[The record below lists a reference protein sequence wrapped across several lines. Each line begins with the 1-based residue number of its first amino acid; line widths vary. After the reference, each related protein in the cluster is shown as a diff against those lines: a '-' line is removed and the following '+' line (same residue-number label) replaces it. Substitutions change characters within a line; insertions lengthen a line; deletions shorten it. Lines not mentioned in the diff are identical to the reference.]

1 MQFFLPAQSLNS
13 GRSPPAL
20 SPPPT
25 ASPSLCLAQSQ
36 PATPRQPHPRSVA
49 ARYSAGPISDSV
61 ALAQSR
67 AESESILYSRFNTP
81 WNLDWW
87 LVFKVHSCIV
97 WSKHSFRGRALQI
110 DQQRL
115 SFSVKKR
122 RICRAATAGAS
133 LSQDAISNKPLKG
146 SLKQQ
151 SKYQPPTRNLPIS
164 LGLGVKEDEAECYN
178 VYGLVEELLAMSEDE
193 RIKEDNKTKEPS
205 SGVYLLVVYFM
216 KQTVG
221 NACETTALLHV
232 VIISLQR

>member
-1 MQFFLPAQSLNS
+1 MRRRITVCNHNARRDTGSFPQNPYLQFFLPAQSLNS

-67 AESESILYSRFNTP
+67 AESESILYS
-81 WNLDWW
+81 
-87 LVFKVHSCIV
+87 
-97 WSKHSFRGRALQI
+97 SFRGRALQI

-178 VYGLVEELLAMSEDE
+178 VYGLVEELLAMVS
-193 RIKEDNKTKEPS
+193 KP
-205 SGVYLLVVYFM
+205 
-216 KQTVG
+216 
-221 NACETTALLHV
+221 
-232 VIISLQR
+232 